1 MLRIIITAMEDN
13 NKKSQCLK
21 IIKNVTFE
29 IFKFLAFSTNFCP
42 IKSDLSGNT
51 VLTANFR
58 FFKNSPKWTIFGLFN
73 ELLSTQNVN
82 VARFARNVEWDFSF
96 DFQTP
101 CIFLIIILGS
111 HPPKSA
117 DFSLSSDRLGLSRDH
132 SPLSHWCSQQVLA
145 LGKRHRLALQNL
157 TIGSNNTRF
166 HGFFHYHHHCF
177 GSIPM
182 HCLT

>member
-82 VARFARNVEWDFSF
+82 VARNVECDFF
-96 DFQTP
+96 CDFQTL
-101 CIFLIIILGS
+101 CNNKKKKEFYLG
-111 HPPKSA
+111 
-117 DFSLSSDRLGLSRDH
+117 F
-132 SPLSHWCSQQVLA
+132 
-145 LGKRHRLALQNL
+145 
-157 TIGSNNTRF
+157 
-166 HGFFHYHHHCF
+166 GFV
-177 GSIPM
+177 
-182 HCLT
+182 